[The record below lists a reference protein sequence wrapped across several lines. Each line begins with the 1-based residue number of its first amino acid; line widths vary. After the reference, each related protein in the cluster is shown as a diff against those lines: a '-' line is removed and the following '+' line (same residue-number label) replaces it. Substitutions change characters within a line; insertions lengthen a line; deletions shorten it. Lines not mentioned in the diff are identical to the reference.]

1 MERDA
6 LFAEAVHADA
16 KQRGYACLV
25 TDGSIGID
33 EMFRTV
39 CNLFEL

>member
-16 KQRGYACLV
+16 KQRYACLV

-33 EMFRTV
+33 EMFQSV